1 MGRVL
6 RSYYCKVL
14 CVNTVTETDKPEESK
29 PETRIYAVCNVIT
42 CFIGMTGNCVRTMVA
57 IQ

>member
-1 MGRVL
+1 
-6 RSYYCKVL
+6 
-14 CVNTVTETDKPEESK
+14 VTETDKPEESK

-42 CFIGMTGNCVRTMVA
+42 ACFIGMTDKCIRTMLE

>member
-1 MGRVL
+1 
-6 RSYYCKVL
+6 
-14 CVNTVTETDKPEESK
+14 VTETGKPEESK

-42 CFIGMTGNCVRTMVA
+42 CFIGMIDNCIRTTVE